1 MATNE
6 PTSTALALLVAA
18 VLLVFAALASRT
30 SWRVGV
36 PYSLV
41 FLAIG
46 MAAGSEG
53 LGGIAFED
61 FGLAFR
67 VGTVA
72 LVLILF
78 DGGLNTPVASIRAVA
93 GPALVLATLG
103 VAGVAVLA
111 AVGARLVGLPWP
123 EALVLGAIVSS
134 TDAAAVFSVLR
145 ASGIQLKQRV
155 AATLEVESGINDPMA
170 VILTFGLTRLLA
182 LGTSPSW
189 TWALDVLVD
198 LGLGTA
204 IGWALGRAASEL
216 FDRVRLVAA
225 GLYPVL
231 TVALALLAFS
241 VPTLF
246 RGSGFLAVYVAAAVL
261 GNRPLRNAPGI
272 RHVHDAIAWVGQI
285 SMFLILGLL
294 VFPSRVL
301 AVWKEGLVVT
311 AFLTFVARPAVV
323 AACLAPFRYPA
334 KEIAYAGWIGL
345 RGAVPIILATYPVLA
360 GAPGATRI
368 FDIVFFAVVVNAFV
382 PGATVGRLARR
393 LGLEAALKPAPRAV
407 LEISSFGP
415 MNGDLA
421 SYYVRPESA
430 AAGSAI
436 ADLPFAEGT
445 RVVLVVRGT
454 RLLAPA
460 GGTTLLP
467 GDHVYVFSEVPDRAM
482 LQLVFGTP
490 EED

>member
-1 MATNE
+1 MHTNE
-6 PTSTALALLVAA
+6 PTTTAVALLVAA
-18 VLLVFAALASRT
+18 ILLVFATLLSRT
-30 SWRVGV
+30 SGRVGV

-41 FLAIG
+41 FLVIG

-53 LGGIAFED
+53 LGGIPFED
-61 FGLAFR
+61 FQLAFR

-78 DGGLNTPVASIRAVA
+78 DGGLNTPLPSIRAVA
-93 GPALVLATLG
+93 WPASVLATVG
-103 VAGVAVLA
+103 VAGVAVVA
-111 AVGARLVGLPWP
+111 ALGARLVGLTWP
-123 EALVLGAIVSS
+123 EALVFGAIVSS
-134 TDAAAVFSVLR
+134 TDAASVFSVLR
-145 ASGIQLKQRV
+145 SSGIQLKQRV

-170 VILTFGLTRLLA
+170 VILTFAFTRLLA
-182 LGTSPSW
+182 EGTGP
-189 TWALDVLVD
+189 TWRMALDVVVQIVV
-198 LGLGTA
+198 GTA
-204 IGWALGRAASEL
+204 LGWALGRAGSAL
-216 FDRVRLVAA
+216 VARVRLAAA

-231 TVALALLAFS
+231 TVALALLAFA

-246 RGSGFLAVYVAAAVL
+246 QGSGFLAVYVAAAIL
-261 GNRPLRNAPGI
+261 GNRPLRNAPGV
-272 RHVHDAIAWVGQI
+272 RHVHDALAWVGQI
-285 SMFLILGLL
+285 TMFLILGLL

-311 AFLTFVARPAVV
+311 AFLTFVARPVVV
-323 AACLAPFRYPA
+323 AACLAAFRYPPR
-334 KEIAYAGWIGL
+334 EILYAGWIGL
-345 RGAVPIILATYPVLA
+345 RGAVPIILATFPVLA

-382 PGATVGRLARR
+382 PGATVGWLARR
-393 LGLEAALKPAPRAV
+393 LGLESALRPAPRAV
-407 LEISSFGP
+407 LEISSISP

-436 ADLPFAEGT
+436 SDLPFAEGT

-460 GGTTLLP
+460 GNTILEP
-467 GDHVYVFSEVPDRAM
+467 GDHVFVFSETPDRAM